1 MCTYF
6 PVRMEERDGQHM
18 GVVENALEK
27 CVPPFSMMCRV
38 LFMACIEP
46 ERKQC
51 QKEKGRGVVWRDRRV
66 REDSKAKD

>member
-1 MCTYF
+1 
-6 PVRMEERDGQHM
+6 MEERDGQHM

-46 ERKQC
+46 GRN
-51 QKEKGRGVVWRDRRV
+51 QKK
-66 REDSKAKD
+66 KKK

>member
-18 GVVENALEK
+18 GVVEKALEK
-27 CVPPFSMMCRV
+27 CVPPFSMICRV

-46 ERKQC
+46 GRKRGEEGREGGGCKRGERRF
-51 QKEKGRGVVWRDRRV
+51 KGHGV
-66 REDSKAKD
+66 K